1 MSQMSFKKGDILLSQ
16 PFMMDGY
23 FSRTA
28 ILLAELN
35 EEGAIGFVINRPVE
49 ILVDEIIP
57 DFPDF
62 NAIAYMGGPVS
73 TDTLHYVHRVGEL
86 LDESIEIIS
95 GIYWGGNFEQL
106 KALIR
111 QGIITPDDIRFY
123 IGYSGWSEGQ
133 LEGEWEMG
141 SWLRADFD
149 MNFMFNSEPEALWKK
164 ILSAKGENF
173 TIIADM
179 PSEDLLN

>member
-1 MSQMSFKKGDILLSQ
+1 MSQPPFRKGDILLSQ
-16 PFMMDGY
+16 PFMSDGY
-23 FSRTA
+23 FNRTA
-28 ILLAELN
+28 ILLTEHN
-35 EEGAIGFVINRPVE
+35 DEGAIGFVINRPVE
-49 ILVDEIIP
+49 IVVDEIIP

-62 NAIAYMGGPVS
+62 NGIAYMGGPVS

-86 LDESIEIIS
+86 LDESIEIAN

-111 QGIITPDDIRFY
+111 QGIITTEDIRFY
-123 IGYSGWSEGQ
+123 IGYSGWSTGQ

-149 MNFMFNSEPEALWKK
+149 MNFIFNNHPEELWKT
-164 ILSAKGENF
+164 IISTKGENF

-179 PSEDLLN
+179 PSDDLLN